1 MELTKRIRDELSSL
15 ATRLKPSPRYFQDAA
30 DGVLAVGLIV
40 VLSYFYFFIIADF
53 AWQKIPAFLVFVAAP
68 ALLGFL
74 LIGLAV
80 IVLKLP
86 KRMLLSLALVLPLM
100 MLAVFP
106 GGAVTGYLSG
116 AIVVTL
122 FGLIAAGTGSLLR
135 YGFNP
140 RQRIAETASLAVGL
154 LGIVVCLYLVFSEKD
169 PANPALQ
176 DYVLAGETLP
186 LPNPGLPG
194 DFEVSY
200 TTYGSG
206 EDFRRP
212 EYGAD
217 VAIIS
222 RRVDGSKL
230 IDNWDGLAGWLR
242 SSYWGFA
249 VDELPLQARV
259 WYPEGDGPFPLV
271 LVVHGNHS
279 MEDYSDP
286 GYDYLGELFASRGI
300 ILASVDENFINGT
313 GSARINPFSDR
324 PGLQEENDARGWLL
338 LEHLALFRDW
348 NDEPGHFFY
357 NKVDMERLALIG
369 HSRGGE
375 AVGIAAA
382 FNELSRYPDDA
393 SLEFDFGFDL
403 KGVIAIA
410 PVYGQYQPRER
421 YTPIRDVNY
430 FTIHGDMDGDVQSFE
445 GAAQYSRT
453 SFSGNDY
460 RFRSSLY
467 VVGANHGQ
475 FNTTWENLDTGRFRA
490 WALDLGR
497 IMPRED
503 QRDVARVYFSAFMEV
518 VLRDNR
524 AYLPLFK
531 DARKGADW
539 LPNTFY
545 INQFADSSEEIIID
559 FEEDLELDTLD
570 SERGSVST
578 RNLTRWYEV
587 ANTLKYD
594 ELDSYSVVIAWDE
607 EAQAEPDVVPMIEFD
622 LNQGFAASS
631 IVLSLSAM
639 DISTRPTDWDED
651 SQNDSASDEA
661 DEADEEESDSQSEA
675 LLDWSIELI
684 DSAGNKA
691 SLPLSYDSELYP
703 LINAIPRRADFLDT
717 ADPTEILFRR
727 FEFPIGA
734 FEGGTGTFDSDNI
747 KTLRFLFDRSSKG
760 AIILDYI
767 AIAG

>member
-1 MELTKRIRDELSSL
+1 MSPVSRIWDELKRIARI
-15 ATRLKPSPRYFQDAA
+15 LKPSPNYFHDAA
-30 DGVLAVGLIV
+30 DGVLAIGLLV
-40 VLSYFYFFIIADF
+40 VTIYFYFFIVTDF
-53 AWQKIPAFLVFVAAP
+53 AWQKIPAFLVYVAAP
-68 ALLGFL
+68 ALLGL
-74 LIGLAV
+74 LIIGLAA
-80 IVLKLP
+80 ITLKLP
-86 KRMLLSLALVLPLM
+86 KRMLLRLALVLPLM

-106 GGAVTGYLSG
+106 GSAVTGYLSG

-122 FGLIAAGTGSLLR
+122 FALVAAGTGSMLR
-135 YGFNP
+135 NGFDP
-140 RQRIAETASLAVGL
+140 KQRIAESASLAIGIIGL
-154 LGIVVCLYLVFSEKD
+154 CICLYLVFSEKE

-176 DYVLAGETLP
+176 DYILAGETLP

-194 DFEVSY
+194 EFEVGY

-206 EDFRRP
+206 EDLRRP
-212 EYGAD
+212 EYGEEA
-217 VAIIS
+217 AIIS

-230 IDNWDGLAGWLR
+230 IDNWDGLAGWFR
-242 SSYWGFA
+242 SSYWGFG

-259 WYPEGDGPFPLV
+259 WYPVGEGPFPLA

-313 GSARINPFSDR
+313 GSARVEFFSDR
-324 PGLQEENDARGWLL
+324 PGLREENDARGWLL

-348 NDEPGHFFY
+348 NSEQGHFFY

-382 FNELSRYPDDA
+382 FNQLSHYPDDA
-393 SLEFDFGFDL
+393 SQEFDFGFNL
-403 KGVIAIA
+403 RGVIAIA

-467 VVGANHGQ
+467 VIGANHGQ
-475 FNTTWENLDTGRFRA
+475 FNTTWENLDTSPFRA

-503 QRDVARVYFSAFMEV
+503 QRDVARVYFGAFMEV
-518 VLRDNR
+518 VLRDNL

-531 DARKGADW
+531 DARNGADW
-539 LPNTFY
+539 LPNTFF
-545 INQFADSSEEIIID
+545 INQFADSSEEIIVD
-559 FEEDLELDTLD
+559 FEEDLDLTTLD
-570 SERGSVST
+570 AGSGSVRT
-578 RNLTRWYEV
+578 RNLTRWYET

-594 ELDSYSVVIAWDE
+594 ELDSYSVVVAWDE
-607 EAQAEPDVVPMIEFD
+607 EAQAEADVTPMIEFD
-622 LNQGFAASS
+622 LNEETAASS
-631 IVLSLSAM
+631 LILSLSAM
-639 DISTRPTDWDED
+639 DISTKPTGWEAKE
-651 SQNDSASDEA
+651 QNESEA
-661 DEADEEESDSQSEA
+661 EETNEEESDSNQED
-675 LLDWSIELI
+675 LLDWSIELV
-684 DSAGNKA
+684 DSRGNKA
-691 SLPLSYDSELYP
+691 MLPLSYDSALYP
-703 LINAIPRRADFLDT
+703 LINAVPRRADFLDS

-727 FEFPIGA
+727 FEYPLSA
-734 FEGGTGTFDSDNI
+734 FQETTASFDAEAI
-747 KTLRFLFDRSSKG
+747 ETIRFLFDRSSKG

-767 AIAG
+767 AIAR